1 MIRRLLFAVLLT
13 SAAVSMMAQPADS
26 LTGLWS
32 SAWSFDPQ
40 LPRRVARDAKR
51 RAVDGDDLRRHDI
64 FRRQREEIWFA
75 FGKRG
80 AFRRRVEQNHISGFW
95 LQPPGVTASAPNASG
110 ASQAFASPVVLR
122 RIAGGVWRGDVDPL
136 EERFTLYL
144 HNFAGP
150 DGSLLGAFRNPE
162 QGIERRRDAVQGHA
176 RWRCRFVQRR

>member
-1 MIRRLLFAVLLT
+1 MRLHPCSSSPASDRFRIPRVMTSPTPDSLHRQSSANRSSKTYDTTPTELWRGMVSTNLRRVCTSIVSKRANEDGSMIRRLLFAVLLT

-51 RAVDGDDLRRHDI
+51 RAVDGDDRRRHDI

-80 AFRRRVEQNHISGFW
+80 AFRRR
-95 LQPPGVTASAPNASG
+95 
-110 ASQAFASPVVLR
+110 
-122 RIAGGVWRGDVDPL
+122 
-136 EERFTLYL
+136 
-144 HNFAGP
+144 
-150 DGSLLGAFRNPE
+150 
-162 QGIERRRDAVQGHA
+162 
-176 RWRCRFVQRR
+176 